1 MISDKLYDLFLAQ
14 TDLELT
20 DEQQE
25 VLGKLAVFITQSDE
39 RIFILRGYAGT
50 GKSTIISIVAQTL
63 KSMKMKSHL
72 LAPTGRAAKVMNSYS
87 GMPAYTI
94 HKRIYRQKGSSDGFG
109 KFALNFNKS
118 KSSLFIVDEAS
129 MIDTETAG
137 NSIFGSGNL
146 FSDLMAFVF
155 NDQDNKMM
163 LVGDIAQ
170 LPPVKREKSF
180 ALDENFVKDF
190 SFRPTESYTL
200 TTIMRQAADSL
211 IIKNASVIRNI
222 PGDEVAISVE
232 FQTGD
237 PVIAVNGED
246 AVNAIEDSYNAVGQE
261 NTIVITRSNR
271 AAVVY
276 NQGIRNR
283 ILWKEEELSVGDQL
297 MVVKNNYFWPIP
309 DAAFNFIANGD
320 MIVVDRIMGYEE
332 LYDLRFANI
341 LMHFL
346 DFPEIEME
354 VKILLDVLS
363 SNEASLNYDVRKQFY
378 ETLQKEYGHLRTK
391 RKIYEA
397 IRKDTY
403 FNALEV
409 KFAYAVT
416 CHKSQGGQWQ
426 HVFIEQEQFNRSEP
440 DVTYLKWI
448 YTAMTRATEK
458 VYLINFTPKFLK

>member
-1 MISDKLYDLFLAQ
+1 MISDKLYNLFLAQ

-20 DEQQE
+20 DEQKE
-25 VLGKLAVFITQSDE
+25 VLEKLAVFVTKPDE

-63 KSMKMKSHL
+63 KAMKMKSYL
-72 LAPTGRAAKVMNSYS
+72 LAPTGRAAKVMTGYS
-87 GMPAYTI
+87 GMPAFTI
-94 HKRIYRQKGSSDGFG
+94 HKKIYRQKGSSDGFG

-118 KSSLFIVDEAS
+118 KSSLFIIDESS
-129 MIDTETAG
+129 MIDTETSG

-146 FSDLMAFVF
+146 FNDLMSFVF
-155 NDQDNKMM
+155 NNQDNKMM

-180 ALDENFVKDF
+180 ALDEVFVRNFT
-190 SFRPTESYTL
+190 FRDTESFTL
-200 TTIMRQAADSL
+200 TTIMRQAANSL
-211 IIKNASVIRNI
+211 IVKNASSIRSI
-222 PGDEVAISVE
+222 PEDEDAIVVQ

-237 PVIAVNGED
+237 SVVSVNGED

-297 MVVKNNYFWPIP
+297 MVVKNNYFWTIP

-320 MIVVDRIMGYEE
+320 MIVVDKINGYEDI
-332 LYDLRFANI
+332 YDLRFADI

-346 DFPEIEME
+346 DFPEIEMN

-363 SNEASLNYDVRKQFY
+363 TNEASLNYDIRKHFY
-378 ETLQKEYGHLRTK
+378 EAMREEYAHLRTK
-391 RKIYEA
+391 RKIFEA
-397 IRKDTY
+397 IRQNPY

-409 KFAYAVT
+409 KFAYSVT

-426 HVFIEQEQFNRSEP
+426 HVFIEQEQFNRNEP
-440 DVTYLKWI
+440 DINYLKWI

-458 VYLINFTPKFLK
+458 VFLINFKQDFLK

>member
-1 MISDKLYDLFLAQ
+1 MISDKLYDLFLAK

-25 VLGKLAVFITQSDE
+25 VLQKLAVFVTQPDE

-94 HKRIYRQKGSSDGFG
+94 HKRIYRQKSSSDGFG

-118 KSSLFIVDEAS
+118 KSSLFIIDEAS

-146 FSDLMAFVF
+146 FSDLMEFVF
-155 NDQDNKMM
+155 NNQDNKLL

-190 SFRPTESYTL
+190 SFRPTESFTL
-200 TTIMRQAADSL
+200 TSIMRQAADSL
-211 IIKNASVIRNI
+211 IIKNASAIRNTSE
-222 PGDEVAISVE
+222 GNTAISVG

-237 PVIAVNGED
+237 TVVAVNGED

-283 ILWKEEELSVGDQL
+283 ILWKEEELAVGDQL
-297 MVVKNNYFWPIP
+297 MVVKNNYFWTIP
-309 DAAFNFIANGD
+309 DTAFNFIANGD
-320 MIVVDRIMGYEE
+320 MIVVDKIMGYEE

-378 ETLQKEYGHLRTK
+378 ETLQKEYAHFRTK

-397 IRKDTY
+397 IRNDEY

-426 HVFIEQEQFNRSEP
+426 HVFIEQEQFNRNEP
-440 DVTYLKWI
+440 DADYLKWV

-458 VYLINFTPKFLK
+458 VFLINFKPEFIK

>member
-1 MISDKLYDLFLAQ
+1 MISDKLYKLFLSK
-14 TDLELT
+14 TSLELT
-20 DEQQE
+20 GEQKELLQQ
-25 VLGKLAVFITQSDE
+25 LAVFVTQPDE

-87 GMPAYTI
+87 EIPAYTI
-94 HKRIYRQKGSSDGFG
+94 HKKIYRQKSSSDGFG

-118 KSSLFIVDEAS
+118 KSSLFIIDEAS

-146 FSDLMAFVF
+146 FRDMMNFIF
-155 NDQDNKMM
+155 NNQGNKLL

-170 LPPVKREKSF
+170 LPPVKREKSL
-180 ALDENFVKDF
+180 ALDEAFVKDF
-190 SFRPTESYTL
+190 SFLPTVSFTL
-200 TTIMRQAADSL
+200 TIIMRQVADSL
-211 IIKNASVIRNI
+211 IVKNASVIRS
-222 PGDEVAISVE
+222 ISVDE
-232 FQTGD
+232 IPVSLNLKTGD
-237 PVIAVNGED
+237 SVISVNGEE

-261 NTIVITRSNR
+261 NTIVITRSNK

-283 ILWKEEELSVGDQL
+283 ILWKEEELAVGDQL
-297 MVVKNNYFWPIP
+297 MVVKNNYSWTIP

-320 MIVVDRIMGYEE
+320 MIVVDKIIDYES
-332 LYDLRFANI
+332 LYNLHFANI
-341 LMHFL
+341 QMHFL
-346 DFPEIEME
+346 DFPEIEMD

-363 SNEASLNYDVRKQFY
+363 SNEASLNYDLRKQLY
-378 ETLQKEYGHLRTK
+378 ETLQKEYAPLRTK

-397 IRKDTY
+397 IRNDNY

-426 HVFIEQEQFNRSEP
+426 HVFIEQEQFNRMPP
-440 DVTYLKWI
+440 DADYLKWI
-448 YTAMTRATEK
+448 YTAITRATEK
-458 VYLINFTPKFLK
+458 VFLINFNPDFFE